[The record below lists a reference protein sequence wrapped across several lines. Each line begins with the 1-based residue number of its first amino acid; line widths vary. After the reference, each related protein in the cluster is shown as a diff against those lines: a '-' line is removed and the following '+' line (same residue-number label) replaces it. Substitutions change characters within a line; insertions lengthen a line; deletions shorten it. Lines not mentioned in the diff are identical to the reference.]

1 MSAAFVPL
9 SAPLPEGER
18 VLWQGKPAPF
28 GFLKQIFHVQ
38 IMVAYVG
45 LLLGW
50 CLVTGARTGH
60 LGEAALTAL
69 RYAGLSGGALIVFAA
84 LAWGLA
90 WSTTYTITTAR
101 VIVEYGM
108 ALPKSVSI
116 PFASVDGAQM
126 RAAGRAAGDL
136 VLDLRTGEKVSYL
149 LMWPHVRPGSLMR
162 AQPMMRA
169 LNDVS
174 APAQILSRAL
184 AASAGM
190 MPMPLADVSAV
201 PARGAVGA
209 TA

>member
-18 VLWQGKPAPF
+18 VLWQGKPAPY

-38 IMVAYVG
+38 IIIVYVG

-60 LGEAALTAL
+60 LGDAVFMAL
-69 RYAGLSGGALIVFAA
+69 RYAGLSTVALLVFAA

-101 VIVEYGM
+101 VIVDYGL

-116 PFASVDGAQM
+116 PFASVDGAQL
-126 RAAGRAAGDL
+126 RSEGRTAGDL
-136 VLDLRTGEKVSYL
+136 VLDLRRGEKVSYL
-149 LMWPHVRPGSLMR
+149 LLWPHVRPGSQMH
-162 AQPMMRA
+162 AQPMLRA
-169 LNDVS
+169 LNDV
-174 APAQILSRAL
+174 AVPAQILARGL
-184 AASAGM
+184 AASAGT
-190 MPMPLADVSAV
+190 MPVPLADVADM

-209 TA
+209 AA